1 MKNPSAMKTL
11 LSAVNPLQRHQRQ
24 KLDASQVQN
33 NAGGFVYALSDA
45 SRLTRFLVLGTE
57 GGTFYAGVKAHT
69 VQATD
74 FVRDLVQRDAALALR
89 LTLEVACAGR
99 APKPEPALLVLAL
112 ISKTAPNVADRQAAW
127 NALPELARTG
137 TMLLHFLA
145 FTRALGGWGRL
156 TRRGVANVYETLS
169 VEKLA
174 LWAVKYKSRDGWAQA
189 DALRLAHPKT
199 ADPIR
204 NAVLKFMVSGE
215 LKVDG
220 DKMEGDRVEGDPVDS
235 DTAPALRVIEGHLLA
250 QAATSDAEAA
260 TLMLEYGLPME
271 GVPTHLRG
279 AEVYR
284 AATQTGGLTWL
295 LRNLG
300 NLSRVGVL
308 TVNDRA
314 LIDALIA
321 RLTDPAAL
329 KRGRIHPLDALKARL
344 VYSAGQGVRGSGT
357 WLPVPRIVDALEDAF
372 YTSFG
377 MVQPA
382 GTRHLL
388 ALDVSGSMTGG
399 QVAGVPNLTP
409 NMAAAAMSMLALRSE
424 PEALTM
430 GFADQFRALGI
441 TPRDTLE
448 AAMKKAQSASFGATD
463 CAQPILWAAGAGVDV
478 DTFVIYTDNET
489 WAGQVHPKVALDRY
503 RQKTGTAA
511 RLIVVGL
518 TATEFSIAD
527 PQRSDMLDVVGF
539 DTAAPTLMSAFA
551 RGEV

>member
-1 MKNPSAMKTL
+1 MKNTPIKTL
-11 LSAVNPLQRHQRQ
+11 LSAINTLQRHQRE
-24 KLDASQVQN
+24 KLDAHQVQN

-45 SRLTRFLVLGTE
+45 ARLTRFLVLGT
-57 GGTFYAGVKAHT
+57 GGSTFYAGAKAHT

-74 FVRDLVQRDAALALR
+74 FVRELVQRDAALALR
-89 LTLEVACAGR
+89 VTLDVARAGR
-99 APKPEPALLVLAL
+99 APKPDPALLVLAL
-112 ISKTAPNVADRQAAW
+112 IAKTAPSVLDRQAAW
-127 NALPELARTG
+127 KALPELARTG

-169 VEKLA
+169 AEKLA

-199 ADPIR
+199 DDPVR
-204 NAVLKFMVSGE
+204 NAVLKFMVSGQ
-215 LKVDG
+215 LG
-220 DKMEGDRVEGDPVDS
+220 VEN

-250 QAATSDAEAA
+250 QTAQSDGQAAR
-260 TLMLEYGLPME
+260 LMLDYGVPME

-308 TVNDRA
+308 SVNDRA
-314 LIDALIA
+314 LIDALVA
-321 RLTDPAAL
+321 RLTNPAAL

-344 VYSAGQGVRGSGT
+344 VYSAGQGVRGNGT

-372 YTSFG
+372 YITFG
-377 MVQPA
+377 TVQPA

-409 NMAAAAMSMLALRSE
+409 NMAAAAMSMLALRTE
-424 PEALTM
+424 PDALTM
-430 GFADQFRALGI
+430 GFADQFRALNI
-441 TPRDTLE
+441 TPPRHAGSGHEKGSVL
-448 AAMKKAQSASFGATD
+448 QLRGHRLCSADAVGGWSGRGRGHL
-463 CAQPILWAAGAGVDV
+463 CHL
-478 DTFVIYTDNET
+478 
-489 WAGQVHPKVALDRY
+489 H
-503 RQKTGTAA
+503 RQRNLGRT
-511 RLIVVGL
+511 
-518 TATEFSIAD
+518 SS
-527 PQRSDMLDVVGF
+527 PQGRVRPLPPEDQY
-539 DTAAPTLMSAFA
+539 
-551 RGEV
+551 